1 MEVCEDLNNVSKLL
15 PAILDRVT
23 EINRLEDLQGLL
35 KAIREGILQ
44 NDIAFYLMLDI
55 GPFYSLDSI
64 SSMRYEQES
73 MGFGLYF
80 LKFSRVRGHIFCL
93 ATRERV
99 WDFPGACITPK
110 QCKINFAVPS
120 DTTLKIE
127 SSKYNKEI
135 RPGILNSCLDSFSLA
150 SPTPISTW

>member
-23 EINRLEDLQGLL
+23 EINRLEDLQALL
-35 KAIREGILQ
+35 KAIGEGILQ

-55 GPFYSLDSI
+55 GRFYSLDSI
-64 SSMRYEQES
+64 SSLRYEHES

-80 LKFSRVRGHIFCL
+80 LKFSRVRRHIFCL

-99 WDFPGACITPK
+99 WDFPGACITRS
-110 QCKINFAVPS
+110 I
-120 DTTLKIE
+120 
-127 SSKYNKEI
+127 
-135 RPGILNSCLDSFSLA
+135 
-150 SPTPISTW
+150 